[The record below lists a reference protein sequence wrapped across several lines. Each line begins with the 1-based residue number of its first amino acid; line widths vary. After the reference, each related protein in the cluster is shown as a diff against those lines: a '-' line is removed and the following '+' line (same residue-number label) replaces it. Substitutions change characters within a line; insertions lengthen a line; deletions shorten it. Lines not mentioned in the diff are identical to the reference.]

1 MEAVTVEERPF
12 DEVRDG
18 GEDVNDGMLEEL
30 VITGFITG
38 HVVFPSSLNNI
49 QLRVRRSERPICKV
63 HSTMKFMIFP
73 WKRLVPGTFL
83 FTLK

>member
-38 HVVFPSSLNNI
+38 PVNRDVLD
-49 QLRVRRSERPICKV
+49 
-63 HSTMKFMIFP
+63 
-73 WKRLVPGTFL
+73 
-83 FTLK
+83 